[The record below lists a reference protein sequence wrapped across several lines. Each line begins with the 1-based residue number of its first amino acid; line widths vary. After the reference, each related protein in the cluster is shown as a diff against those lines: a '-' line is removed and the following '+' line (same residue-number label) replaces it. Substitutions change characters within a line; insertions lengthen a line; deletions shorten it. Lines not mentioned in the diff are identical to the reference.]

1 MRGRGHRK
9 KSSRANEPEEK
20 EHTTK
25 NKGDEAKRGKK
36 KKPKNQ
42 RFAYDLYCQQL
53 LNSNQAVPS
62 SHRSI
67 DRAHENAYKQG
78 TKILQS
84 QTTYARHGT
93 SNSMTRREHI
103 LR

>member
-9 KSSRANEPEEK
+9 KSSRVPEPEEPSK
-20 EHTTK
+20 TR
-25 NKGDEAKRGKK
+25 GDETKRKSKK
-36 KKPKNQ
+36 KSKNW
-42 RFAYDLYCQQL
+42 RFAYDLYCKEL
-53 LNSNQAVPS
+53 MSTNQAVPA

-67 DRAHENAYKQG
+67 ERANENAYKHG
-78 TKILQS
+78 AKALHS

-93 SNSMTRREHI
+93 SNSTTRREHI